1 MADYVEKFKASDPF
15 NMEGFNTKIDQTN
28 TALEAAQ
35 AAGMKVV
42 TLFEQGSGS
51 RVNSVNIANVVDKAI
66 LFVLITVA
74 GTPTTNVASYVIPN
88 SRKLLP
94 NTTWDSVMPIAYK
107 ISNDVGGYRVD
118 LMYYSINSTQFTVL
132 GHCAPNSSFNSE
144 AIISALYAIY

>member
-1 MADYVEKFKASDPF
+1 MADYVEQFKASDPF
-15 NMEGFNTKIDQTN
+15 NMEGFNAKIDQTN

-88 SRKLLP
+88 SRKLLS
-94 NTTWDSVMPIAYK
+94 NATWNSVMPIAYK
-107 ISNDVGGYRVD
+107 ISNDIGGYRVD
-118 LMYYSINSTQFTVL
+118 LMYYSINSTQFTVS
-132 GHCAPNSSFNSE
+132 GHCAPNSSLNSE